1 MGPQFGAS
9 TLNGGTMS
17 AAQAQDFARRAKQ
30 ASDTSVAI
38 EFLAKAVEELARSI
52 NDSSVTKLKPRKGA
66 SL

>member
-1 MGPQFGAS
+1 
-9 TLNGGTMS
+9 MS